1 MKLVLTHLSFYT
13 RYFNHTDEVLIKYF
27 INIKSVFGNF
37 VQGFKSSSYSLIL
50 VWGDWSPQCYSNI
63 KISEHLEL
71 EPLKV
76 DTEELIQR
84 NSEEAEVPTE
94 GEALV
99 V

>member
-1 MKLVLTHLSFYT
+1 MSFYT
-13 RYFNHTDEVLIKYF
+13 RYFNLYGRGPNKILYQHQECLWELR
-27 INIKSVFGNF
+27 SR
-37 VQGFKSSSYSLIL
+37 VQKLVIL
-50 VWGDWSPQCYSNI
+50 AQLGLGLLESPSYSNI

-71 EPLKV
+71 EPLEV

-99 V
+99 M